1 MHVSATVTERDLP
14 TPPPLIRPQRHT
26 NPRSRIPPPAES
38 TSNDAQVP
46 AAKPPSLPPR
56 RVRRDLKETRA
67 VSEMPP
73 QALLAPTQPPSLPH
87 RMRSDA
93 AAGEN
98 ARRIV
103 SETPG
108 FGAARSEDI
117 SSTKSPR
124 ARRTLSDIMREAD
137 QILQEW
143 K

>member
-1 MHVSATVTERDLP
+1 M
-14 TPPPLIRPQRHT
+14 
-26 NPRSRIPPPAES
+26 
-38 TSNDAQVP
+38 
-46 AAKPPSLPPR
+46 
-56 RVRRDLKETRA
+56 RRDLKEARA

-73 QALLAPTQPPSLPH
+73 QTLPVPTQPPSLPH

-108 FGAARSEDI
+108 LGAARSDEI
-117 SSTKSPR
+117 SSAKSPR